1 MARIL
6 LKKRQRQ
13 HRQTNPKILRE
24 CILIQRQLPF
34 SRQALATAVLL
45 TIASGAVNTAQAR
58 TQSAKPDSNQSS
70 KQNGKPQSKEIEAL
84 RAQVAALAKLAEPNA
99 TALKT
104 LQQQVSELQ
113 AQLAKQNAGA
123 TSNTA
128 GTNSPNSP
136 GNPATA
142 PALAGSADNDQAT
155 QDSLTVATKADIQGI
170 RTDLEN
176 YKYDQAR
183 TAERNRASTTRNTK
197 ITGTVGLRA
206 NWQNPP
212 QNAGLANG
220 ASGGGTTYQA
230 RERHGGFEIGLASLN
245 FAGTLYRDYKEGKNL
260 TYSLGFAYG
269 SNFAGSPNSASSAN
283 RTLGVASAN
292 GSQFNLTNAN
302 LAYSFFP
309 TNGGQEDAKGALT
322 FGQQLLPFG
331 LEAQADEEVRP
342 VINSAQFTSS
352 LSGIN
357 ARQIGLIYRGD
368 SFVTVDW
375 TNNYRTALLEYA
387 FGVVN
392 GSGPNKAD
400 NNSQKDVIGRLAFT
414 LPVEYNN
421 WLRQLKLGV
430 SYYQG
435 QNNLVNSTSN
445 AVVQVGKSKRK
456 GFDIN
461 WTHLPFSVAY
471 EFAQGED
478 ETFTGSAATATSLSP
493 LFRKKSRGQY
503 VNFGYTWGEQFLASE
518 KSLAKYDDYWPK
530 SYQAFLRYDVFD
542 NDTRTAITGDKT
554 SIATL
559 GLNAFF
565 AETTK
570 LQLNWL
576 VTRNDRPGTG
586 YTQDRPRKINA
597 LQAQVQYG
605 F

>member
-1 MARIL
+1 ML
-6 LKKRQRQ
+6 EHGTGL
-13 HRQTNPKILRE
+13 QTDIDQQKPRE
-24 CILIQRQLPF
+24 CILSQHQHPFARQTM
-34 SRQALATAVLL
+34 AAAVLL
-45 TIASGAVNTAQAR
+45 ALVGSVQAQGAN
-58 TQSAKPDSNQSS
+58 KPKAAN
-70 KQNGKPQSKEIEAL
+70 KELAAL
-84 RAQVAALAKLAEPNA
+84 RAQVAELSQLARPNA
-99 TALKT
+99 ELLKALQQEVAELKT
-104 LQQQVSELQ
+104 RLGAAS
-113 AQLAKQNAGA
+113 AGA
-123 TSNTA
+123 A
-128 GTNSPNSP
+128 GTAA
-136 GNPATA
+136 ATA
-142 PALAGSADNDQAT
+142 ATTLASTGESVNKADPLSTSDEAT
-155 QDSLTVATKADIQGI
+155 RDAQTFATKADISGV

-176 YKYDQAR
+176 FKYDQTRSDER
-183 TAERNRASTTRNTK
+183 TRASTTRNTK

-206 NWQNPP
+206 NWQNPA

-220 ASGGGTTYQA
+220 ATGGGTTFQA
-230 RERHGGFEIGLASLN
+230 RERQGGFEVGLATLN
-245 FAGTLYRDYKEGKNL
+245 FTGNLFRDYKEGKNL
-260 TYSLGFAYG
+260 TYSLGFSYG
-269 SNFAGSPNSASSAN
+269 SNFAGSPNSATSAN

-292 GSQFNLTNAN
+292 GSQLNLTNAS

-342 VINSAQFTSS
+342 VINSAQFTSA

-368 SFVTVDW
+368 SFVSVDW

-387 FGVVN
+387 LGVVN
-392 GSGPNKAD
+392 GSGANKAD
-400 NNSQKDVIGRLAFT
+400 NNSQKDWIGRLAFT
-414 LPVEYNN
+414 LPVEYNS

-435 QNNLVNSTSN
+435 YNNLVNSTSN
-445 AVVQVGKSKRK
+445 AVVQVGQSKRK

-461 WTHLPFSVAY
+461 WTHLPYSLAY
-471 EFAQGED
+471 EYAQGED
-478 ETFTGSAATATSLSP
+478 ESLVGSAASATNTSP
-493 LFRKKSRGQY
+493 LFVKKSRGQY

-530 SYQAFLRYDVFD
+530 TWQAFFRYDRFD
-542 NDTRTAITGDKT
+542 NDTRATSVGDKT

-570 LQLNWL
+570 LQLNYL
-576 VTRNDRPGTG
+576 VTRNDRPGSG

-597 LQAQVQYG
+597 ISAQVQYG